1 MVNHEMVLNH
11 ASCLYKYT
19 IQAPYY
25 AKRNDL
31 IAENSIG

>member
-11 ASCLYKYT
+11 ASCLYKYI

-25 AKRNDL
+25 AERSGL
-31 IAENSIG
+31 IAETSIG